1 MDASKLKIRDDL
13 ILSRQEHRGTTY
25 FVVKDPLTR
34 RFFRFK
40 EPEHFLIRLLDG
52 EHSPEEIREKFEQE
66 YGDDQLPD
74 NALRSFVDQ
83 LGRLGLLEGE
93 EQAGKAPARK
103 SPLYLRFK
111 LINPDRLL
119 TWLEP
124 LTRPFFTRPF
134 LWFSVGLIGVG
145 VGLTM
150 VNSWEIALELPR
162 LLRVSSLL
170 LIWLTILGVTWVHE
184 FAHGLTCKRYGG
196 EVPEMGFML
205 LFFMPAF
212 YCNVSDTWLFPE
224 KRKKLAVT
232 FAGAYS
238 EMVLWAAAAVVWR
251 LTDASTAPHYL
262 ALVVMATSGA
272 HIFFNFNPLIKL
284 DGYYLLSDYLEVPNL
299 RAKALGYLKALAS
312 GNFQVRKGLSRRE
325 RRIYLIYG
333 ALAGTYSFLILLF
346 IAIWAGGFL
355 IGRFQGLGLVLFLAL
370 LTMLFWSSLTRLT
383 RREPKLAP
391 EGTEARRG
399 PRRLITVGLPM
410 AAIGIVLFFMP
421 WELKISSPFQV
432 APRENADVRAEV
444 EGILQEVYVKE
455 GDRVEEGDPL
465 ALLSAREYVDEIEK
479 AKKRMAET
487 EARLRLLR
495 SGPRPEEVKVT
506 RQEVDTAQT
515 DYFSR
520 KREFE
525 EGEHMRTR
533 RLKKARVSLA
543 KAATRRRFANEL
555 YSLQEKLFKEGLVSK
570 KDSLEAQETLQL
582 REKEM
587 EEAQEDIEL
596 IASDQLM
603 TLRTALALAQKRL
616 KEADRRLELLLAG
629 SRKEEI
635 EVVEAELA
643 RLRVELAH
651 YETKKSLTR
660 IVSPSGGVVT
670 TPKLKEK
677 VGELVKKGDLIL
689 EVHDFSSVIAEIEVP
704 EKEIADIAVGQPVV
718 LKARSYP
725 GRTFYGRVTDIAPI
739 ATEGEIQKVVTVRSE
754 IANPDLL
761 LRPGMSGNAK
771 IVAGERRL
779 GEILTRRIA
788 RTVRVELWSWY

>member
-1 MDASKLKIRDDL
+1 
-13 ILSRQEHRGTTY
+13 
-25 FVVKDPLTR
+25 
-34 RFFRFK
+34 
-40 EPEHFLIRLLDG
+40 
-52 EHSPEEIREKFEQE
+52 
-66 YGDDQLPD
+66 
-74 NALRSFVDQ
+74 
-83 LGRLGLLEGE
+83 
-93 EQAGKAPARK
+93 
-103 SPLYLRFK
+103 
-111 LINPDRLL
+111 
-119 TWLEP
+119 
-124 LTRPFFTRPF
+124 
-134 LWFSVGLIGVG
+134 
-145 VGLTM
+145 M
-150 VNSWEIALELPR
+150 VNSREIALELPR
-162 LLRVSSLL
+162 LLRASSLL
-170 LIWLTILGVTWVHE
+170 LIWLTVLGVTWAHE

-212 YCNVSDTWLFPE
+212 YCNVSDAWLFPE

-238 EMVLWAAAAVVWR
+238 EMVIWAAAAVVWR
-251 LTDASTAPHYL
+251 LTDISTAPHYL
-262 ALVVMATSGA
+262 ALVVMATLGV

-312 GNFQVRKGLSRRE
+312 GNFQIRKDLSRRE

-370 LTMLFWSSLTRLT
+370 LAMLFWSSLTRLT
-383 RREPKLAP
+383 RREPQPAL

-465 ALLSAREYVDEIEK
+465 VLLSAREYVDEIEK

-495 SGPRPEEVKVT
+495 SGPRPEEVKVA

-520 KREFE
+520 MRELE
-525 EGEHMRTR
+525 ESEQMRTR
-533 RLKKARVSLA
+533 RLKKARLSLA
-543 KAATRRRFANEL
+543 KATTRRRFANEL
-555 YSLQEKLFKEGLVSK
+555 YSFQEKLLKEGLASK
-570 KDSLEAQETLQL
+570 KDYLEAQETLQL
-582 REKEM
+582 REKEI
-587 EEAQEDIEL
+587 EEAQEEIKLIE
-596 IASDQLM
+596 SDQLM
-603 TLRTALALAQKRL
+603 TLRTVLALAQKRL
-616 KEADRRLELLLAG
+616 KGADRRLELLLAG

-704 EKEIADIAVGQPVV
+704 EKEVADIAIGQPVV

-725 GRTFYGRVTDIAPI
+725 RRTFYGRVTDIAPI
-739 ATEGEIQKVVTVRSE
+739 ATEGEIQKVVIVRSE